1 MLSKFTNFIKEL
13 NTTNSSN
20 DKLKTLSKYKDDEDI
35 KKFLKYTY
43 SIKFNY
49 GVSKNRLLD
58 FTSQGTSNLTLFQ
71 LLDSLNEK
79 KLVGNKALEECSNFR
94 NTLNSEDQST
104 FLNILGRDLKC
115 NINVKQINK
124 VFKNLIEKPNYM
136 RCDVF
141 STKSSKNIKFPAYI
155 QVKMD
160 GTYREFRVQDGN
172 VQARTRSGEEY
183 FNPVLFEQL
192 SKYPNGFYV
201 GELTIHGD
209 SRFTGNGLINSDNP
223 PYDKIMF
230 TMWDYLTFDDYNLV
244 TKTKYYD
251 RFEELN
257 RIFNQNLGNNLA
269 IVRTEFV
276 HNIFQVLHYVKIWMQ
291 NGLEGGVLKSLDNEF
306 KNGTSKT
313 QLKIKLKIDTEMRI
327 TGFTEGSRDT
337 KREGYIGA
345 IQFQNDDGTI
355 KGQCSGFTEEQMKQF
370 TKEKDNLIGKIISVE
385 FNDLGK
391 AVNSETYSLTH
402 PRFIEIR
409 NDKTE
414 TDTLEKVLKLREMA
428 MEIEDGY

>member
-1 MLSKFTNFIKEL
+1 MKKLTNFIKEL

-43 SIKFNY
+43 SNKFNY

-58 FTSQGTSNLTLFQ
+58 FTSQGTSNFELFQ

-94 NTLNSEDQST
+94 NTLDLEDQST

-136 RCDVF
+136 RCDVY
-141 STKSSKNIKFPAYI
+141 SKKTLKNIKFPAYI

-244 TKTKYYD
+244 TKTRYFD

-257 RIFNQNLGNNLA
+257 KIFNQNLGNNLA

-276 HNIFQVLHYVKIWMQ
+276 HNIFQALHYVKIWMQ

-337 KREGYIGA
+337 KREGFIGA
-345 IQFQNDDGTI
+345 IQFQNDEGTI
-355 KGQCSGFTEEQMKQF
+355 KGQCSGFTEEQMKMF
-370 TKEKDNLIGKIISVE
+370 TKEKDNLIGKIITVE

-402 PRFIEIR
+402 PRFKEIR
-409 NDKTE
+409 NDKDE